1 MLISDA
7 HPANI
12 VFFAE
17 NITRRNLISSGEQ
30 YELNIRMSNFRNQTQ
45 KEKTEVIQETQP
57 LDEQFSCFFL
67 SSADA
72 DNIKLSVIT
81 FILQVREKK
90 KLSSGI

>member
-45 KEKTEVIQETQP
+45 KEKTEVIHETQP

-67 SSADA
+67 SCADA